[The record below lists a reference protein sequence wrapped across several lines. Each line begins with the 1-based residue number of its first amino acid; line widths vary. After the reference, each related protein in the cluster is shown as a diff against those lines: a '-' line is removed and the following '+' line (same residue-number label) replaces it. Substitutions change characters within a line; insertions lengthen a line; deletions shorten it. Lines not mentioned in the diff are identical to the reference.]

1 MAIPMEVLSPRQ
13 NARSPSA
20 RYTAAVVRRMVGEA
34 PPEEEEVVDSHWR
47 RTLMME
53 SGESNSEDSA
63 VAVVDATTC
72 VLSCA
77 SAGRFI
83 LWS

>member
-1 MAIPMEVLSPRQ
+1 
-13 NARSPSA
+13 
-20 RYTAAVVRRMVGEA
+20 
-34 PPEEEEVVDSHWR
+34 
-47 RTLMME
+47 MME